1 MIRIAL
7 LLSALAL
14 VAACGAPQV
23 RAPVALPLPQL
34 SNLDDVMRIHFIDV
48 GQGLGVLLEFPCA
61 AMLIDTGG
69 EQDAAFDSDAALV
82 AYLDAFFARRTDLQR
97 TLALVA
103 LTHPHID
110 HTRGVAAVLS
120 HFAVQNAIDNGMTHG
135 SGSAGQGE
143 LQQFARDHA
152 ATTHYRA
159 VHLADITD
167 PHGLTDTVIDPIR
180 CAKVDPQ
187 IHALW
192 GQVGVD
198 PGWPGMRFGKTP
210 FQNANNHSVV
220 LRVDF
225 GRASA
230 LFTGDLEEPAIRDLL
245 TRSGDSGALDVDV
258 YQVGHHG
265 SINGTLPELVAA
277 MSPEIAVLSMG
288 PATRQLTWS
297 AWKYG
302 HPRKEIVDMLD
313 AGIARRRLEIDVPV
327 GLAGE
332 RFQQQRIQKALYGTA
347 WDGSVVVEAMT
358 DGRMRVVTAKAGG
371 AVSP

>member
-1 MIRIAL
+1 MTRILLFLGAL
-7 LLSALAL
+7 TLAT
-14 VAACGAPQV
+14 ACAPSQV
-23 RAPVALPLPQL
+23 RDTATASNPPVSAD
-34 SNLDDVMRIHFIDV
+34 NEAMRIHFVDV

-69 EQDAAFDSDAALV
+69 EQDGEFDSDAALTG
-82 AYLDAFFARRTDLQR
+82 YLDAFFARRTDLHR

-110 HTRGVAAVLS
+110 HTRGVAAVTGRYTIL
-120 HFAVQNAIDNGMTHG
+120 NAIDNGMTHG
-135 SGSAGQGE
+135 SGGAGQSE

-159 VHLADITD
+159 VHLEEI
-167 PHGLTDTVIDPIR
+167 PQPLGLTDAVIDPIR
-180 CAKVDPQ
+180 CPNIDPQ

-192 GQVGVD
+192 GQVATD
-198 PGWPGMRFGKTP
+198 PGWPGIRFGKTP

-225 GRASA
+225 GKASA
-230 LFTGDLEEPAIRDLL
+230 LFTGDLEEPAIRELVK
-245 TRSGDSGALDVDV
+245 RSTGSDVLNVDV

-277 MSPEIAVLSMG
+277 MTPEFAVFSMG

-302 HPRKEIVDMLD
+302 HPRKEIVDMLQ
-313 AGIARRRLEIDVPV
+313 AGIARQREPINVQV
-327 GLAGE
+327 GLQGE
-332 RFQQQRIQKALYGTA
+332 KFVPHKVEKAVYGTA
-347 WDGSVVVEAMT
+347 WDGSVVVEAT
-358 DGRMRVVTAKAGG
+358 ADGQFKVVTARRPKL
-371 AVSP
+371 

>member
-1 MIRIAL
+1 MAKL
-7 LLSALAL
+7 LLALGLLTAF
-14 VAACGAPQV
+14 VACAPAQV
-23 RAPVALPLPQL
+23 RETTVTPQPHV
-34 SNLDDVMRIHFIDV
+34 SDRNDVMRIHFIDI
-48 GQGLGVLLEFPCA
+48 GQGLSVLLEFPCA

-69 EQDAAFDSDAALV
+69 EEGGEMHSDVALQ
-82 AYLDAFFARRTDLQR
+82 AYLDAFFARRADLQR

-110 HTRGVAAVLS
+110 HTRGVATVLS
-120 HFAVQNAIDNGMTHG
+120 HYTVQNAIDNGMTQG
-135 SGSAGQGE
+135 SGGAGQGE
-143 LQQFARDHA
+143 LQQYARDHA

-159 VHLADITD
+159 VHLADISD
-167 PHGLTDTVIDPIR
+167 PHGLTDAVIDPIQ
-180 CAKVDPQ
+180 CPNIDPQ

-192 GQVGVD
+192 GQVAVD
-198 PGWPGMRFGKTP
+198 PGWPGVRFGKTP

-225 GRASA
+225 GKSSA

-245 TRSGDSGALDVDV
+245 KRSGDALNVDV

-277 MSPEIAVLSMG
+277 MTPEIAVFSMG

-302 HPRKEIVDMLD
+302 HPRKEIVEMLE
-313 AGIARRRLEIDVPV
+313 AGITRRRPELTVLV

-332 RFQQQRIQKALYGTA
+332 KFQPQRIQKALYGTG
-347 WDGSVVVEAMT
+347 WDGSVVVEATT
-358 DGRMRVVTAKAGG
+358 DGRMKVVTAK
-371 AVSP
+371 SQ

>member
-1 MIRIAL
+1 MTRLFSILGL
-7 LLSALAL
+7 LAVL
-14 VAACGAPQV
+14 AACSPAQV
-23 RAPVALPLPQL
+23 RETPSAPLPAV
-34 SNLDDVMRIHFIDV
+34 SDRDDVMRIHFIDV

-69 EQDAAFDSDAALV
+69 EQDGAFNSDAALQ

-110 HTRGVAAVLS
+110 HTRGVATVLS
-120 HFAVQNAIDNGMTHG
+120 HYTVQNAIDNGMTHG
-135 SGSAGQGE
+135 SGGAGQGE

-152 ATTHYRA
+152 ETTHYRS
-159 VHLADITD
+159 VQLSEITD
-167 PHGLTDTVIDPIR
+167 PHGLTDGIIDPIR
-180 CAKVDPQ
+180 CAKTDPQ

-192 GQVGVD
+192 GQVAGD

-225 GRASA
+225 GKASA

-245 TRSGDSGALDVDV
+245 QRSGTTGVLDVDI

-265 SINGTLPELVAA
+265 SLNGTLPELVAA
-277 MSPEIAVLSMG
+277 MTPEIAVFSMG

-302 HPRKEIVDMLD
+302 HPRKEIVDMLE
-313 AGIARRRLEIDVPV
+313 AGMTRRRPEIDVPV

-332 RFQQQRIQKALYGTA
+332 KFQQQRIQKALYGTA
-347 WDGSVVVEAMT
+347 WDGSVVVEAMA
-358 DGRMRVVTAKAGG
+358 DGRMKVVTAKGQ
-371 AVSP
+371 

>member
-1 MIRIAL
+1 MIRLSSFLSLLA
-7 LLSALAL
+7 LLSA
-14 VAACGAPQV
+14 CGASTV
-23 RAPVALPLPQL
+23 RETPAVAMPAL
-34 SNLDDVMRIHFIDV
+34 SDRDDVMRIHFIDI
-48 GQGLGVLLEFPCA
+48 GQGLGVLVEFPCA

-69 EQDAAFDSDAALV
+69 EQDGAFDSDAALV

-110 HTRGVAAVLS
+110 HTRGVGAVLS
-120 HFAVQNAIDNGMTHG
+120 HFQVLNAIDNGMTQG
-135 SGSAGQGE
+135 SGGAGQGE
-143 LQQFARDHA
+143 LQQFARDHV

-159 VHLADITD
+159 VHLEDIVD
-167 PHGLTDTVIDPIR
+167 PHGLTDAVIDPIR
-180 CAKVDPQ
+180 CPNVDPQ

-192 GQVGVD
+192 GQVAGD

-225 GRASA
+225 GKSSA

-245 TRSGDSGALDVDV
+245 KRSGSSGVLDIDV

-277 MSPEIAVLSMG
+277 MSPQIAVFSMG
-288 PATRQLTWS
+288 PASRQLTWS

-302 HPRKEIVDMLD
+302 HPRKEIVDMLE
-313 AGIARRRLEIDVPV
+313 AGMTRRRPEIDVPV

-332 RFQQQRIQKALYGTA
+332 KFQQQQIHKALYGTA
-347 WDGSVVVEAMT
+347 WDGSVVVEAMA
-358 DGRMRVVTAKAGG
+358 DGRMKVVTAKPHG
-371 AVSP
+371 P

>member
-1 MIRIAL
+1 MKHLFFL
-7 LLSALAL
+7 LGALAL
-14 VAACGAPQV
+14 VSACAAQQVRESPGAPPPAV
-23 RAPVALPLPQL
+23 SDR
-34 SNLDDVMRIHFIDV
+34 DDVMRIHFIDI

-69 EQDAAFDSDAALV
+69 EQDDAFDSDKALV
-82 AYLDAFFARRTDLQR
+82 SYLDGFFARRKDLNR

-110 HTRGVAAVLS
+110 HTRGVAAVIS
-120 HFAVQNAIDNGMTHG
+120 HFAVQNAIDNGMTQG
-135 SGSAGQGE
+135 SGGAGQGE
-143 LQQFARDHA
+143 VQQFARDHA
-152 ATTHYRA
+152 ETTHYRA
-159 VHLADITD
+159 VHLEDIAD
-167 PHGLTDTVIDPIR
+167 PHGLTDAIIDPIR
-180 CAKVDPQ
+180 CPNIDPQ

-192 GQVGVD
+192 GQVAGD

-225 GRASA
+225 GKSSA

-245 TRSGDSGALDVDV
+245 KRSAGTDVLNVDV

-277 MSPEIAVLSMG
+277 MSPEIAVFSMG
-288 PATRQLTWS
+288 PASRQLTWS
-297 AWKYG
+297 AWKFG
-302 HPRKEIVDMLD
+302 HPRKEIVDMLE
-313 AGIARRRLEIDVPV
+313 AGMTRRRPEIDVPV

-332 RFQQQRIQKALYGTA
+332 KFRPQRIQKALYGTA
-347 WDGSVVVEAMT
+347 WDGSVVVEAT
-358 DGRMRVVTAKAGG
+358 ADGRMKVVTAKAQ
-371 AVSP
+371 

>member
-1 MIRIAL
+1 MHKKL
-7 LLSALAL
+7 LAL
-14 VAACGAPQV
+14 GLLTGLLALFATTGCTPAQLRETPVAA
-23 RAPVALPLPQL
+23 LPHV
-34 SNLDDVMRIHFIDV
+34 SERDDVMRIHFIDI
-48 GQGLGVLLEFPCA
+48 GQGLSVLLEFPCA

-69 EQDAAFDSDAALV
+69 EEGGEMHSDAALQ
-82 AYLDAFFARRTDLQR
+82 AYLDGFFARRTDLQR

-110 HTRGVAAVLS
+110 HTRGVGTVLS
-120 HFAVQNAIDNGMTHG
+120 HYAVQNAIDNGMTQG
-135 SGSAGQGE
+135 SGGAGQGE
-143 LQQFARDHA
+143 LQEYARSHA

-159 VHLADITD
+159 VHLEDIAD
-167 PHGLTDTVIDPIR
+167 PHGLTDAVIDPIK
-180 CAKVDPQ
+180 CPNIDPQ

-192 GQVGVD
+192 GQVAVD

-225 GRASA
+225 GKSSA

-245 TRSGDSGALDVDV
+245 RRSGEALNVDV

-277 MSPEIAVLSMG
+277 MSPEIAVFSMG
-288 PATRQLTWS
+288 PSMRQLTWS
-297 AWKYG
+297 AWKFG
-302 HPRKEIVDMLD
+302 HPRKEIVDMLE
-313 AGIARRRLEIDVPV
+313 AGMTRRRPEINVQV

-332 RFQQQRIQKALYGTA
+332 KFQAQRVQKALYGTG
-347 WDGSVVVEAMT
+347 WDGSVVIEAMA
-358 DGRMRVVTAKAGG
+358 DGRMKVVTAK
-371 AVSP
+371 SQ

>member
-1 MIRIAL
+1 MTKLAL
-7 LLSALAL
+7 LLCLVALAP
-14 VAACGAPQV
+14 ACAAPQL
-23 RAPVALPLPQL
+23 RDVAQAPLPAL
-34 SNLDDVMRIHFIDV
+34 SERDDVMRIHFIDI

-69 EQDAAFDSDAALV
+69 EQADAFNSDAALV

-110 HTRGVAAVLS
+110 HTRGVGAVLS
-120 HFAVQNAIDNGMTHG
+120 HFQVQNAIDNGMTQG
-135 SGSAGQGE
+135 SGGAGQGE

-159 VHLADITD
+159 VHLEDIAD
-167 PHGLTDTVIDPIR
+167 PHGLTDAVIDPIH
-180 CAKVDPQ
+180 CPNIDPQ

-192 GQVGVD
+192 GQVAVD

-225 GRASA
+225 GKASA

-245 TRSGDSGALDVDV
+245 KRTGDSGALNVDV

-265 SINGTLPELVAA
+265 SFNGTIPELVTA
-277 MSPEIAVLSMG
+277 MSPEIAVFSMG
-288 PATRQLTWS
+288 PASRQLTWS

-313 AGIARRRLEIDVPV
+313 AGMTRRRPEINVPV

-332 RFQQQRIQKALYGTA
+332 KFQPQTIRKAIYGTA
-347 WDGSVVVEAMT
+347 WDGSVVIEAMA
-358 DGRMRVVTAKAGG
+358 DGRMKVVTAKHAGQ
-371 AVSP
+371 

>member
-1 MIRIAL
+1 MIRNIFLLGAL
-7 LLSALAL
+7 SLILACTP
-14 VAACGAPQV
+14 AQV
-23 RAPVALPLPQL
+23 RETPAVPPVPV
-34 SNLDDVMRIHFIDV
+34 SDRDDVMRIHFIDI

-69 EQDAAFDSDAALV
+69 EQDAAFDSDAALIG
-82 AYLDAFFARRTDLQR
+82 YLDGFFARRTDLNR

-110 HTRGVAAVLS
+110 HTRGVAAVVR
-120 HFAVQNAIDNGMTHG
+120 HFAVQNAIDNGMTQG
-135 SGSAGQGE
+135 SGGAGQSE

-159 VHLADITD
+159 VHLDDITQ
-167 PHGLTDTVIDPIR
+167 PQGLTDAIIDPIR
-180 CAKVDPQ
+180 CASIDPQ

-192 GQVGVD
+192 GQVAGD
-198 PGWPGMRFGKTP
+198 PGWPGLRFGKTP

-225 GRASA
+225 GKSSA

-245 TRSGDSGALDVDV
+245 QRSEASGALNVDV

-265 SINGTLPELVAA
+265 SINGTLPELVTA
-277 MSPEIAVLSMG
+277 MSPEVAVFSMG
-288 PATRQLTWS
+288 PASRHLTWS

-302 HPRKEIVDMLD
+302 HPRKEIVDMLE
-313 AGIARRRLEIDVPV
+313 AGITRRRPEIQVPV

-332 RFQQQRIQKALYGTA
+332 KFQPQRITKALYGTA
-347 WDGSVVVEAMT
+347 WDGSVVVEAT
-358 DGRMRVVTAKAGG
+358 ADGRLKVVTARAT
-371 AVSP
+371 AN